1 MSEDWKMVEKEPLTN
16 QPQSTI
22 LNKEELEK
30 WEASRDL
37 LKEISDGVDKMMS
50 EVNVSNPLDKPI

>member
-1 MSEDWKMVEKEPLTN
+1 MAEKEPLTN